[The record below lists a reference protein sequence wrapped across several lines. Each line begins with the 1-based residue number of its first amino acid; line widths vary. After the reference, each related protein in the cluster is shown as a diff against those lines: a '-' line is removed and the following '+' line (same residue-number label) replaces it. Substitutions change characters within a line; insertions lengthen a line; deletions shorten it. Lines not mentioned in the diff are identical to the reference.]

1 MHIRKRALASAAFIA
16 SLTLAPAAFA
26 QDDHE
31 GHQTPPPAEESAEPQ
46 DHGAMHD
53 GHMDHGPSGMD
64 MDMPETDHR
73 NMHGDMAMP
82 DEHAGHDMAAM
93 ESPLGPY
100 PMSRDGSGTSWIPEA
115 APMSGVHKM
124 AGDWTLMGHASLI
137 AAYTDQG
144 GPRGGDKAFIGGMVG
159 GMASRPLGPG
169 TLGLRAMVSPDPF
182 MGKAGYPLLLAAGET
197 ADGEH
202 VLIDRQHPH
211 DLFMELS
218 ASYSVPIGQRGSV
231 FLYGGLP
238 GEPAFGP
245 PAFMHR
251 PSGMDAPEAPI
262 THHWLDS
269 THIVFGVV
277 TAGVTWDRFKLDASA
292 FRGREPDEKRFDIET
307 GELDSRSVRLSFN
320 PTPNWAWQA
329 SWASI
334 ESPEAL
340 EPDHDER
347 RVSTSLMYARAVGD
361 NGLFSAT
368 AAWARKDKV
377 PGEVLDAALVE
388 AAFSPNDAW
397 TLFGRVEQA
406 DNDELLHDHG
416 DEDGHGEAFTVRKF
430 SAGVIRDFRV
440 SEHVKVGV
448 GAQLSAFDIEEPL
461 AETYGDPTGAT
472 VFVRLKVG

>member
-1 MHIRKRALASAAFIA
+1 MHTRMRALASAAFIA

-26 QDDHE
+26 KDDHE
-31 GHQTPPPAEESAEPQ
+31 GHQTPPPTEQPAEPQ

-53 GHMDHGPSGMD
+53 GHMDHGPPGMD
-64 MDMPETDHR
+64 MDMPEMDHR
-73 NMHGDMAMP
+73 QMHGDMATP
-82 DEHAGHDMAAM
+82 DEHAGHDMGAM

-100 PMSRDGSGTSWIPEA
+100 PMTQDGSGTSWIPQA
-115 APMSGVHKM
+115 TPMSGVHVMK
-124 AGDWTLMGHASLI
+124 GGWTLMGHASLI

-144 GPRGGDKAFIGGMVG
+144 GSRGGEKAFVAGMIG

-169 TLGLRAMVSPDPF
+169 TLGLRAMLSPEPF
-182 MGKAGYPLLLAAGET
+182 MGRAGYPLLLAAGET

-202 VLIDRQHPH
+202 TLVDRQHPH

-218 ASYSVPIGQRGSV
+218 ASYSLPIGDDASV
-231 FLYGGLP
+231 FVYGGLP

-277 TAGVTWDRFKLDASA
+277 TAGFTWKGWKVDASR
-292 FRGREPDEKRFDIET
+292 FRGREPDENRFDIET
-307 GELDSRSVRLSFN
+307 GDLDSSSARISFN
-320 PTPNWAWQA
+320 PTPNWALQA

-340 EPDHDER
+340 EPHHDER
-347 RVSTSLMYARAVGD
+347 RFSTSAMYARPVGD
-361 NGLFSAT
+361 GGLVSAT
-368 AAWARKDKV
+368 VAWARKDKV
-377 PGEVLDAALVE
+377 PGEVLNAALVE

-397 TLFGRVEQA
+397 TFFGRAEQA
-406 DNDELLHDHG
+406 DQDELGLDH
-416 DEDGHGEAFTVRKF
+416 EGHGPDYVVRKF
-430 SAGVIRDFRV
+430 SAGAIRDFRA
-440 SEHVKVGV
+440 SEHVKIGV

-461 AETYGDPTGAT
+461 GATYGDPAAAT